1 VSQTLRVAVTGAAGQ
16 IGYALVFRI
25 ASGGLFGPEQRVKLQ
40 LLEVPQAENAL
51 QGVVME
57 LRDGACPLLED
68 IVATSDPKRAFE
80 GADWTLCVGSIPR
93 KPGMERSD
101 LLGLNGKIFVQQG
114 QALAEVASKEARVL
128 VVGNPCNTNA
138 WIAMQSGKSLPADRW
153 FAMTRLDEN
162 RAKARLAE
170 KAGVGV
176 SQVDRLA
183 IWGNHSPTMYPD
195 FTHARI
201 EGKPVTEVIQDR
213 TWLEGAF
220 IQSVQQRGAEVLKAR
235 GLSSAASAANAAVDT
250 VRTLHHG
257 TASGDW
263 TSVAV
268 CSDGS
273 YGVPK
278 GLMCSFPIKALGR
291 GRWEI
296 VQGLKLDAFG
306 QKKLETTVAELVEE
320 KTTAAQA
327 VGLQSS

>member
-1 VSQTLRVAVTGAAGQ
+1 MSTPVRVAVTGAAGQ

-25 ASGGLFGPEQRVKLQ
+25 ASGGLFGPEQKVRLQ

-57 LRDGACPLLED
+57 LRDGAFPLLD
-68 IVATSDPKRAFE
+68 GIVATSEPAQAFE
-80 GADWTLCVGSIPR
+80 GADWALCVGSIPR
-93 KPGMERSD
+93 KPGMERSE

-114 QALAEVASKEARVL
+114 KVLAEVASREAKVL

-138 WIAMQSGKSLPADRW
+138 WIAMQSGQSLPADRW

-176 SQVDRLA
+176 HQVDRLA
-183 IWGNHSPTMYPD
+183 VWGNHSPTMYPD
-195 FTHARI
+195 FTNARI
-201 EGKPVTEVIQDR
+201 GGKPAMEVIPDR
-213 TWLEGAF
+213 SWLEGDF
-220 IQSVQQRGAEVLKAR
+220 LKSVQQRGAEVLKAR
-235 GLSSAASAANAAVDT
+235 GLSSAASAANAAIDT
-250 VRTLHHG
+250 VRTLHAG
-257 TASGDW
+257 TPEGDW

-278 GLMCSFPIKALGR
+278 GLMCSFPVKAHRKGK
-291 GRWEI
+291 WEI
-296 VQGLKLDAFG
+296 VQGLKLDDFG
-306 QKKLETTVAELVEE
+306 QKKLAATVAELEDE
-320 KTTAAQA
+320 RSAAAQA
-327 VGLQSS
+327 VGI